1 MSYGRRHTGL
11 RYLPPFALTLCVVS
25 ALMLVSALGA
35 AAFETE
41 VVSPR
46 MYPMATPGGGVQL
59 VPDLAVAG
67 RVIVQLAPGTTLDD
81 LQRRLDANKCTLIEV
96 INNTSLVVVGLPDGM
111 SVVEGRDLWTRE
123 AVAALAAPDYLK
135 YPTAVPNDP
144 LYDQQWQWDRIAAPA
159 GWDIETGAGTTVVA
173 VCDTGYDPDHPDL
186 VDKYWVNQAELAGT
200 ADTDDDGNGFVDD
213 IYGWDF
219 VDDDNDPD
227 AGPQQGDTYL
237 PDSVRHGTHCAGA
250 VGATTDNDLGV
261 AGHDWACQ
269 LMMLR
274 VLGFDGGTDASVIGG
289 IQYAIDNGAD
299 VISLSIGGGYSPIY
313 DPVFANANAAG
324 IVVVAAAGNEYWT
337 FTDDPSTWLSPV
349 CNDGP
354 NLGVDNFVLGVGAS
368 DEADIVG
375 DFSNRDASSYN
386 FVDVIAP
393 GVDTFSTYYSNPA
406 FADLVPEYGLMTG
419 TSMACP
425 IAAGLA
431 ALVKGH
437 FPGYSADDIIN
448 QIRDTCDNIDAEN
461 PLIVGTIGEGRI
473 NTAAALGLDVPPDPP
488 TNVQA
493 FDTLGDEGGSITVT
507 WSVPRQDDQ
516 DVLGYNVLRAP
527 ENPGVPHTPGGFTQI
542 AQLPPGSSFYI
553 DAPVSDHTP
562 YWYQIVVFD
571 AANSVPSSVAGP
583 AEARDDLPPEQ
594 ITNLVAA
601 DTQADQ
607 GGSIS
612 LSWYGY
618 DFPDDLAE
626 YRVYRG
632 TGSFTD
638 VADMEPLATTDP
650 AEGQHYVDD
659 TTEDGTQY
667 WYAVTAVDDE
677 DNEDTEVI
685 PAGPVVSNPNFSFN
699 YPPGLSIIAVGA
711 VPAAPDSNK
720 IADILGIGP
729 DDAIDLAAWDATSNG
744 GAYVLWSEAPGN
756 ALFTQALGRA
766 WWLRS
771 DRPILVNI
779 SGEAAPAE
787 DFELPVP
794 AGWSLWGNPYT
805 VRLDFGATEVT
816 GIGQGTPVSL
826 ETSNQLGYARD
837 YAWSYDPFTNS
848 YRLITGANL
857 PFATQFIQPG
867 RGVFFMARRP
877 ATLVLKRQVVAAA
890 AEREPEPLDG
900 WALQLVAEAA
910 GAADVDNYVG
920 VSARAAEVSGI
931 VSPPRPDA
939 DLDLYFVRPTA
950 AGARLATDFV
960 TTAAEATWKVRV
972 ACATPGATVRLSWPD
987 LSRLP
992 ADCRPVLVDEDTGR
1006 TIYLRTSTGYSYE
1019 VGDEPVERNFTLRI
1033 GDAGDALAIVAPGAI
1048 GGVGTAQVVYTLTD
1062 DAAVTVDVLNIAGR
1076 VVQSLAVGR
1085 EQLAGPQQ
1093 LVWDGRSSAGTAAP
1107 AGNYLVRIV
1116 ARGADGQQVSAVR
1129 ALQLER

>member
-11 RYLPPFALTLCVVS
+11 RYLSPFALTLCAVL
-25 ALMLVSALGA
+25 ALMLAGVLGA

-41 VVSPR
+41 VVGPR
-46 MYPMATPGGGVQL
+46 MYTMAAPGGGTQI
-59 VPDLAVAG
+59 VPEVAASG
-67 RVIVQLAPGTTLDD
+67 RIIVQLRPETTPAQ
-81 LQRRLDANKCTLIEV
+81 LQALLQEHKCTLLQAVPDTPLV
-96 INNTSLVVVGLPDGM
+96 IVGLPDGQ
-111 SVVEGRDLWTRE
+111 SVVDARADWSAEPL
-123 AVAALAAPDYLK
+123 VAAAEPDYLMHWSI
-135 YPTAVPNDP
+135 TPNDP
-144 LYDQQWQWDRIAAPA
+144 LYDQQWQFGPVSAPI
-159 GWDIETGAGTTVVA
+159 GWDVETGSANVTIA
-173 VCDTGYDPDHPDL
+173 ICDSGYDPDHVDL
-186 VDKYWVNQAELAGT
+186 VDKYWVNQAEMAGM
-200 ADTDDDGNGFVDD
+200 ADTDDDGNGYVDD
-213 IYGWDF
+213 FYGWDF
-219 VDDDNDPD
+219 AEDDNDPD
-227 AGPQQGDTYL
+227 AGPQAVDDVYVTSGVL
-237 PDSVRHGTHCAGA
+237 HGTHCAGLA
-250 VGATTDNDLGV
+250 GATTDNGIGV
-261 AGHDWACQ
+261 AGHDWGAQ
-269 LMMLR
+269 IMAVR
-274 VLGFDGGTDASVIGG
+274 IGDSFGPFTSDTILG
-289 IQYAIDNGAD
+289 IQYAVANGAD
-299 VISLSIGGGYSPIY
+299 VVSLSIGGFYTSSYDAPI
-313 DPVFANANAAG
+313 ANAHAAG
-324 IVVVAAAGNEYWT
+324 VVVVAAAGNEYWT
-337 FTDDPSTWLSPV
+337 FTDDPMTWMSPV

-354 NLGVDNFVLGVGAS
+354 NLGVDNFVLGVGACQEG
-368 DEADIVG
+368 DVVA
-375 DFSNRDASSYN
+375 DFSNRDASGYN
-386 FVDVIAP
+386 LVDVIAP
-393 GVDTFSTYYSNPA
+393 GVDVWSTYYYNPA
-406 FADLVPEYGLMTG
+406 FPDLASEYGPMSG

-425 IAAGLA
+425 FTAGLCG
-431 ALVKGH
+431 LVKGH
-437 FPGYSADDIIN
+437 FAAFSAADIIN
-448 QIRDTCDNIDAEN
+448 QVRGSCDNIDAEN
-461 PLIVGTIGEGRI
+461 PLIAGTIGEGRI

-493 FDTLGDEGGSITVT
+493 FDTVGDEGGSITIT
-507 WSVPRQDDQ
+507 WTLPRQDDQ
-516 DVLGYNVLRAP
+516 DVLGYNLLRAS
-527 ENPGVPHTPGGFTQI
+527 ENQFVPHTPGPFSQI
-542 AQLPPGSSFYI
+542 AQLAPGTSFSI
-553 DAPVSDHTP
+553 DAPVPDHTP
-562 YWYQIVVFD
+562 YWYQVVVFD

-583 AEARDDLPPEQ
+583 AEARDDLPPDQ

-607 GGSIS
+607 GGSVS

-618 DFPDDLAE
+618 DFPDDLDL
-626 YRVYRG
+626 YNIYRG

-638 VADMEPLATTDP
+638 VGDMEPLATTLP

-659 TTEDGTQY
+659 TTEDGMQY

-677 DNEDTEVI
+677 GNEETEVI

-699 YPPGLSIIAVGA
+699 YPPGLSIMAVGA

-729 DDAIDLAAWDATSNG
+729 DDTIDLAAWDPTTNG
-744 GAYVLWSEAPGN
+744 GAYVLWSQTPGN

-779 SGEAAPAE
+779 SGEAAPAA

-805 VRLDFGATEVT
+805 VRLDFSATEVT

-877 ATLVLKRQVVAAA
+877 ATLVLKRQVTAAA
-890 AEREPEPLDG
+890 AQEPEPLDG

-920 VSARAAEVSGI
+920 VSARAAQVSGI

-939 DLDLYFVRPTA
+939 DLDLYFVRPAA

-960 TTAAEATWKVRV
+960 ATTAEAGWQIKV

-987 LSRLP
+987 LTQLP

-1033 GDAGDALAIVAPGAI
+1033 SDAGEALAIVAPNAI
-1048 GGVGTAQVVYTLTD
+1048 GGVGTAQVVYTLSE
-1062 DAAVTVDVLNIAGR
+1062 DAVVTVEVLNIAGR
-1076 VVQSLAVGR
+1076 VVQSLAAGR

>member
-11 RYLPPFALTLCVVS
+11 RYLPPCALTLCVLL
-25 ALMLVSALGA
+25 ALMLVCTLGA

-41 VVSPR
+41 VISSR
-46 MYPMATPGGGVQL
+46 MFPAAAPGGGVQMM
-59 VPDLAVAG
+59 PDLAVAG
-67 RVIVQLAPGTTLDD
+67 RVIVQLAPGATLEQ
-81 LQRRLDANKCTLIEV
+81 LRNRVNANGCRVLDTIP
-96 INNTSLVVVGLPDGM
+96 NTPLVVVGLPKGM
-111 SVVEGRDLWTRE
+111 SVVEGRDLWAAE
-123 AVAALAAPDYLK
+123 AVTALAAPDYVR
-135 YPTAVPNDP
+135 YPIAVPDDP
-144 LYDQQWQWDRIAAPA
+144 LYPQQWHWPKISAPT
-159 GWDIETGAGTTVVA
+159 GWDIETGTGTTVVA
-173 VCDTGYDPDHPDL
+173 ICDTGYDPDHPDL
-186 VDKYWVNQAELAGT
+186 VDRYWVNQAELAGQ
-200 ADTDDDGNGFVDD
+200 ADTDDDNNGFVDD

-227 AGPQQGDTYL
+227 AGPQQGDTYM

-250 VGATTDNDLGV
+250 VGATTDNAVGV

-269 LMMLR
+269 LMMVR
-274 VLGFDGGTDASVIGG
+274 VLGFAGGTDTMVMNG

-299 VISLSIGGGYSPIY
+299 VISLSLGGGGYSPAY
-313 DPVFANANAAG
+313 NTLFAAAHAAG
-324 IVVVAAAGNEYWT
+324 VVVVAAAGNEYSV
-337 FTDDPSTWLSPV
+337 FTDDPSTWSSPV

-354 NLGVDNFVLGVGAS
+354 NLGIDNFVLGVGAS
-368 DEADIVG
+368 DAADIVA
-375 DFSNRDASSYN
+375 DFSNRDASSFN

-393 GVDTFSTYYSNPA
+393 GVDIYSTYYSDPT
-406 FADLVPEYGLMTG
+406 FGDLVEEYGPMSG

-425 IAAGLA
+425 ITAGLC

-437 FPGYSADDIIN
+437 FPGMGPDEIIE
-448 QIRDTCDNIDAEN
+448 QIRNTCDNIDAEN
-461 PLIVGTIGEGRI
+461 PLIAGTIGEGRI

-488 TNVQA
+488 TDVQA
-493 FDTLGDEGGSITVT
+493 YDTVGDEGGSITVT
-507 WSVPRQDDQ
+507 WSLPRQDDQ

-527 ENPGVPHTPGGFTQI
+527 ESQFVPNTPGSFSQI
-542 AQLPPGSSFYI
+542 AQLPPGTSFYV
-553 DAPVSDHTP
+553 DEPVPDHTP
-562 YWYQIVVFD
+562 YWYQVVVFD
-571 AANSVPSSVAGP
+571 AANSVPSDIAGP
-583 AEARDDLPPEQ
+583 AEARDDLPPDQ

-601 DTQADQ
+601 DTQADE
-607 GGSIS
+607 GGSVS

-618 DFPDDLAE
+618 QFPDDLAE
-626 YRVYRG
+626 YRIYRD
-632 TGSFTD
+632 TDSFTN
-638 VADMEPLATTDP
+638 VAGMEPLATTVA
-650 AEGQHYVDD
+650 AEGQHYVDS
-659 TTEDGTQY
+659 TTEDGIQY
-667 WYAVTAVDDE
+667 WYAVTGVDDE
-677 DNEDTEVI
+677 GNEESEVI

-711 VPAAPDSNK
+711 MPAAPTSDK
-720 IADILGIGP
+720 IADILGIGA
-729 DDAIDLAAWDATSNG
+729 DDEIDLAAWDPSASD
-744 GAYVLWSEAPGN
+744 GAYVLWSQTPGN

-779 SGEAAPAE
+779 SGEAAPAG

-805 VRLDFGATEVT
+805 VKLDFAATEVT

-857 PFATQFIQPG
+857 PFATRFIQPG

-877 ATLVLKRQVVAAA
+877 ATLLLKREVAAA
-890 AEREPEPLDG
+890 AAQEPEPLDG
-900 WALQLVAEAA
+900 WRLQLVAEAA
-910 GAADVDNYVG
+910 GAADVDNYLG
-920 VSARAAEVSGI
+920 VSSSAARLNGVI
-931 VSPPRPDA
+931 SPPRPDA
-939 DLDLYFVRPTA
+939 DLDLYFVRPAA

-960 TTAAEATWKVRV
+960 ETSAEAAWQIKV

-987 LSRLP
+987 LSTLP

-1019 VGDEPVERNFTLRI
+1019 VGDEPAERNFTLRI
-1033 GDAGDALAIVAPGAI
+1033 GEETGALAIIAPNAI
-1048 GGVGTAQVVYTLTD
+1048 GGAGGARVVYTLSE
-1062 DAAVTVDVLNIAGR
+1062 DAAVSVEVLNIAGR
-1076 VVQSLAVGR
+1076 VVQQLATGR

-1093 LVWDGRSSAGTAAP
+1093 LIWDGRNAAGSAAP
-1107 AGNYLVRIV
+1107 AGTYLVRIV

-1129 ALQLER
+1129 SLQLER